1 MANERD
7 MQKMYE
13 AIAALKT
20 QEECQAFFGKLWN
33 PSELRAMEQRI
44 DLAMFLQ
51 KGTEYLDVLEK
62 SGMDSEAVK
71 EIRAAMLEHGT
82 GGMIEEIIRREPVS

>member
-20 QEECQAFFGKLWN
+20 QEDCQAFFGKLWN

-51 KGTEYLDVLEK
+51 QGTQYLDVLEK
-62 SGMDSEAVK
+62 SGMDSEALK
-71 EIRAAMLEHGT
+71 AIRSAMLEHGT
-82 GGMIEEIIRREPVS
+82 GGIIEELLSREK

>member
-20 QEECQAFFGKLWN
+20 QEDCQAFFGKLWN

-51 KGTEYLDVLEK
+51 QGTQYLDVLEK
-62 SGMDSEAVK
+62 SGMDSEALK
-71 EIRAAMLEHGT
+71 AIRSAMLEHGT
-82 GGMIEEIIRREPVS
+82 GGIIEELISREN